1 MLCRGTGCCFL
12 SFGSASARPTR
23 GRFDSLTRGPANGRN
38 RRVAPVGA
46 RSGEGPLSERT
57 SGHSD
62 LVVRAALDAKTRS
75 LVPLPAFS
83 SSLSYYDGCVALAA
97 RPICCRAY
105 ATISVP
111 TLIVASTRRARSTRA
126 GARTARKSR
135 SASPLRQVI
144 PPPWSCPRLLTR
156 WLAGCAVAR
165 LVFPVL
171 CRDTGTEAG
180 ALHQRPAVRGQLISE
195 DDARCSFNRA
205 PRWVLVRCSLS
216 LSPCPTVLLL
226 RRRRPALPSLNRRR
240 SSEPDIPW

>member
-1 MLCRGTGCCFL
+1 MLMTAVG
-12 SFGSASARPTR
+12 ASRPLARVPAKVPSLNAPAVTQTWWCEPLLMRRR
-23 GRFDSLTRGPANGRN
+23 GRWL
-38 RRVAPVGA
+38 
-46 RSGEGPLSERT
+46 
-57 SGHSD
+57 
-62 LVVRAALDAKTRS
+62 
-75 LVPLPAFS
+75 PLPAFS

-135 SASPLRQVI
+135 SASPPAAGHSAAAELSA
-144 PPPWSCPRLLTR
+144 PANNR

-165 LVFPVL
+165 ADFPVL

-180 ALHQRPAVRGQLISE
+180 ALHQRPAVRGQLVSE

-240 SSEPDIPW
+240 SSERDTPW